1 MKSSSNESIVI
12 VLYLIDVIYHAS
24 SPNYYQLLCNLV
36 WYHSGFSV
44 SPGVVWVLETKR
56 QYVITVDIFDKLNH
70 RLYVAEVFIVSQ
82 FIS

>member
-36 WYHSGFSV
+36 
-44 SPGVVWVLETKR
+44 
-56 QYVITVDIFDKLNH
+56 
-70 RLYVAEVFIVSQ
+70 
-82 FIS
+82 